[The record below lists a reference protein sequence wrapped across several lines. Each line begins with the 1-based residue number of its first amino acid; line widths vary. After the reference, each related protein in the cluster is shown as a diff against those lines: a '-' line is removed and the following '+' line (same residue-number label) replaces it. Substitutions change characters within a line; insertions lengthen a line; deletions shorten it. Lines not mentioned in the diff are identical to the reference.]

1 MAKRRQKPL
10 TKTQQ
15 FHKQW
20 KKEVARIKR
29 AIKSL
34 QQRGFTVDY
43 TFPEMPEHI
52 SPKKL
57 AELRSE
63 TTPAKMLSRSTYVT
77 KDGEI
82 ISGRQAQTEMHK
94 KAGRK
99 GALTKKRNEYARYR
113 EKKEKE
119 RLESAWKAQP
129 REQMREAYPDRNIVT
144 KTGTVL
150 ATLEESLKEWERP
163 TAEILAG
170 YRYNRNFELTLI
182 AKQKSANALL
192 NLLETKI
199 NNEGETR
206 VMYSLEANATEIN
219 SALED
224 FNKASG
230 EDQVNTHTVKLATLI
245 NGASLTK
252 EQSEAFDKIAEQMTD
267 FAN

>member
-1 MAKRRQKPL
+1 MAKRQQKPL

-20 KKEVARIKR
+20 KKEVARIKK

-34 QQRGFTVDY
+34 EQRGFTVDY

-63 TTPAKMLSRSTYVT
+63 TTHVKMLGRSTYVT

-82 ISGRQAQTEMHK
+82 ISGRQAETEMRR

-99 GALTKKRNEYARYR
+99 GALTRKRNEYAKYR

-119 RLESAWKAQP
+119 RLQSAWKAQP

-144 KTGTVL
+144 KKGTML

-163 TAEILAG
+163 TAEILSG

-182 AKQKSANALL
+182 AKQRSANALL
-192 NLLETKI
+192 NLLEARI
-199 NNEGETR
+199 NAEGETR
-206 VMYSLEANATEIN
+206 VMLSLEVNATEIN